1 MLESG
6 GMRYRVQHTTTYG
19 YEELVSICHNEVHL
33 EPRTTSRQR
42 CRRMRLTI
50 EPTPAV
56 LTGERDYFGN
66 PTSFFT
72 VQEPHHRMVVT
83 ARSDLEV
90 SPPPSPAPRRTPG
103 WEALRTRVQRE
114 RGRGALAAF
123 EMTFES
129 PRIQLAEGF
138 AAYAASSFAPERPIL
153 EAALDLT
160 HRIHT
165 DFVYRPGATS
175 VTTPVAEVFEAR
187 EGVCQDFAH
196 VQIACLRALG
206 LPARYV
212 SGYIRTQP
220 KEGTTALLGADASHA
235 WVSIWCGDV
244 GWIDLDPTNDLMTSD
259 QHVTLAWG
267 RDYGDVAPIKGV
279 ILGGGEHRVEVA
291 VSVEPLP
298 EGEPTPAPEV
308 SSTSDSTP

>member
-1 MLESG
+1 
-6 GMRYRVQHTTTYG
+6 MRYRVQHTTTYG

-33 EPRTTSRQR
+33 EPRTTPRQR
-42 CRRMRLTI
+42 SRRMRLSI

-90 SPPPSPAPRRTPG
+90 IPAPAAAPERTPG

-114 RGRGALAAF
+114 RARSALAAF

-129 PRIQLAEGF
+129 PLIQLAEGF
-138 AAYAASSFAPERPIL
+138 AGYAASSFPAERPVL
-153 EAALDLT
+153 EGALELT
-160 HRIHT
+160 HRIHA

-175 VTTPVAEVFEAR
+175 VTTPVAEVFAAR

-220 KEGTTALLGADASHA
+220 KEGAALLGADASHA
-235 WVSIWCGDV
+235 WVSVWCGDA
-244 GWIDLDPTNDLMTSD
+244 GWIDLDPTNDLRVSD
-259 QHVTLAWG
+259 QHVTVAWG

-279 ILGGGEHRVEVA
+279 ILGGGEHTVEVA
-291 VSVEPLP
+291 VSVEPLA
-298 EGEPTPAPEV
+298 EGEATPDAPR
-308 SSTSDSTP
+308 D

>member
-6 GMRYRVQHTTTYG
+6 AMRYRVQHTTTYG
-19 YEELVSICHNEVHL
+19 YEELVSICHDEVHL
-33 EPRTTSRQR
+33 EPRTTPFQR

-56 LTGERDYFGN
+56 LSGERDYFGN

-72 VQEPHHRMVVT
+72 VQEPHHRLTVT
-83 ARSDLEV
+83 ARSELEV
-90 SPPPSPAPRRTPG
+90 TPAGAPAPERTPA
-103 WEALRTRVQRE
+103 WEALRARVQRE
-114 RGRGALAAF
+114 RSRGALAAF

-129 PRIQLAEGF
+129 PHVQLAEGF
-138 AAYAASSFAPERPIL
+138 AAYAAPSFGAERPVL
-153 EAALDLT
+153 DAALDLT
-160 HRIHT
+160 HRIHA

-175 VTTPVAEVFEAR
+175 VATPVAEAFQAR

-220 KEGTTALLGADASHA
+220 KEGGAALLGADASHA
-235 WVSIWCGDV
+235 WVSVWCGDL
-244 GWIDLDPTNDLMTSD
+244 GWIDLDPTNDVMTSD

-267 RDYGDVAPIKGV
+267 RDYGDVAPLKGV
-279 ILGGGEHRVEVA
+279 IRGGGAHTVTVA
-291 VSVEPLP
+291 VDV
-298 EGEPTPAPEV
+298 TR
-308 SSTSDSTP
+308 